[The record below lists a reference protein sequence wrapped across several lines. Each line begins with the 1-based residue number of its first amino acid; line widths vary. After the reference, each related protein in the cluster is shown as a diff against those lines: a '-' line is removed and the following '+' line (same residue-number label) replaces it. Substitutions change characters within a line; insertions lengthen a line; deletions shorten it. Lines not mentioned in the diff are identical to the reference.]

1 MPLADIYLEKK
12 LVGMSVVYISI
23 RKLEVGKIW
32 SGTRLLKRGQALGL
46 VGLITTDV
54 SWEKSLGSPVS
65 ESVQS
70 GLE

>member
-1 MPLADIYLEKK
+1 MPLADIYREKK

-32 SGTRLLKRGQALGL
+32 SGKRLLKRGQALGL

-54 SWEKSLGSPVS
+54 S
-65 ESVQS
+65 
-70 GLE
+70 